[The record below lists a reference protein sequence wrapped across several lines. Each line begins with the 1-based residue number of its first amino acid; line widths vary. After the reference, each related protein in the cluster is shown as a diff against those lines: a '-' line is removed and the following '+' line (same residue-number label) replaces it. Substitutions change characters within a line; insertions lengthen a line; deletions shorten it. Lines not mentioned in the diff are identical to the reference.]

1 MDEFCGDVRNAWGIS
16 AKGYFTHCF
25 DDLVLFGSTYVF
37 IFVLGS
43 YRAWT
48 LLHTPTKEEFPY
60 SSRHSVKVM
69 VLGWL
74 GLFPMIIFAA
84 KYSNG
89 VHDDFEWV
97 AKPLASLA
105 WLYSLW
111 ILNMEVA
118 RDLREC
124 WVLKTFWASSIVA
137 ATAALPTVVLAAET
151 NGYGATFYAYLLHYV
166 LYLAI
171 VLLAFRFP
179 HYSQN
184 EVAEW

>member
-1 MDEFCGDVRNAWGIS
+1 MSSHNTLLNKSIGFVTVLNFFIQQDNGKPRDASLSLDSTRWLLEGCKYLFSPAEWKGVLQWQLDMDDFCGDVQNAWGIS

-25 DDLVLFGSTYVF
+25 DDLILFGSTYVF
-37 IFVLGS
+37 IFVFGS

-48 LLHTPTKEEFPY
+48 LLHTPTKDEFPY
-60 SSRHSVKVM
+60 STRHSVKVM

-74 GLFPMIIFAA
+74 GLFPMIIFAS

-118 RDLREC
+118 RDLRE
-124 WVLKTFWASSIVA
+124 
-137 ATAALPTVVLAAET
+137 
-151 NGYGATFYAYLLHYV
+151 
-166 LYLAI
+166 
-171 VLLAFRFP
+171 
-179 HYSQN
+179 
-184 EVAEW
+184 